1 MVVGDCVGDSFTWLA
16 RCVVLFKAVDI
27 AGKLHVKVACVCF
40 NQSFCFALSCN
51 EFLKFR
57 DYTGFSTI
65 AVSECADI

>member
-1 MVVGDCVGDSFTWLA
+1 MVVGDWVGDSFTWLA

-51 EFLKFR
+51 
-57 DYTGFSTI
+57 
-65 AVSECADI
+65 